1 MVFRPLLALAS
12 ALSLL
17 ATQVSGQTTAVLD
30 FYYDIV
36 AEFDCSYIGLPQAT
50 ATVGSCVDIS
60 TISFPLLDKH
70 WQAFSG
76 DSVPTGCSGKLYIF
90 ERCTQRNFC

>member
-36 AEFDCSYIGLPQAT
+36 AEFDCNGIGVPQAT
-50 ATVGSCVDIS
+50 ATAGSCVDIS
-60 TISFPLLDKH
+60 AISLLGDLKH

-76 DSVPTGCSGKLYIF
+76 KSVPKGCSGK
-90 ERCTQRNFC
+90 